1 MKLPEDKIERLKFL
15 YENKTILLTE
25 KKAEMKKADAVMVDL
40 PITKTETIKTVSGDS
55 ALQVKA
61 IINTTNILDSHGDV
75 HIKGLWKKSLS
86 ENKNIIFLQEHQ
98 MKFDKIIADGKNLKA
113 KVQTF
118 TFKELGFNL
127 DGQTQALIFDA
138 RINKSRNEYMFEQYN
153 QGFVKQHS
161 VGMQYVKLALALN
174 DEQYPAEK
182 AIWDK
187 YISEVANSQ
196 TAEDKGYF
204 WAVTEAKVIE
214 GSAVPLGSNSFTPT
228 IEVTG
233 AGKSTPPINTQP
245 PDGTETK
252 RNIVLTY
259 LKSI

>member
-1 MKLPEDKIERLKFL
+1 MIRRPPRSTLFP
-15 YENKTILLTE
+15 Y
-25 KKAEMKKADAVMVDL
+25 
-40 PITKTETIKTVSGDS
+40 
-55 ALQVKA
+55 
-61 IINTTNILDSHGDV
+61 TTLFR
-75 HIKGLWKKSLS
+75 SLS

-233 AGKSTPPINTQP
+233 ADRKS
-245 PDGTETK
+245 
-252 RNIVLTY
+252 VV
-259 LKSI
+259 